1 MSQPVSALA
10 AGVQSS
16 DGLRATAKI
25 SINTRVQT
33 AVAPVG
39 VISDVMQFPGPG
51 SVVGNWIVGAT
62 RVLVMGVPAVNQV
75 STGTSF
81 GSPPLLFVPTGPMTV
96 AQGDPR
102 VKVL

>member
-33 AVAPVG
+33 AMGPIG
-39 VISDVMQFPGPG
+39 VISDVMQFSGP
-51 SVVGNWIVGAT
+51 SVVGNWIVGAS
-62 RVLVMGVPAVNQV
+62 RVLVMGIPAVNQA

-81 GSPPLLFVPTGPMTV
+81 GSPPALFVPTGPMTV
-96 AQGDPR
+96 VQGDSR

>member
-16 DGLRATAKI
+16 DGARATSKI

-33 AVAPVG
+33 AVAPITVL
-39 VISDVMQFPGPG
+39 SDVMQFPGP
-51 SVVGNWIVGAT
+51 SVVGNWIVGST
-62 RVLVMGVPAVNQV
+62 RVLVIGVQVINQS

-81 GSPPLLFVPTGPMTV
+81 GTPASGLSLIHI
-96 AQGDPR
+96 
-102 VKVL
+102 